1 MKIVYFEVGGNQL
14 KVKFEFIGLI
24 AASYAFTLWEAN
36 SNQRVMYEKGNNQNS
51 EDDSYLLPHPP
62 PEQNHER
69 LIQLRTE
76 FIGLDPAANKD
87 YTIVASVYQ
96 GGKFLDDDKDTGEIT
111 GKAQKSLIFIPLKK
125 KES

>member
-24 AASYAFTLWEAN
+24 VASYAFTLWEAN
-36 SNQRVMYEKGNNQNS
+36 SRQRVMYEKGNNQNP

-62 PEQNHER
+62 AEQNDER

-76 FIGLDPAANKD
+76 FIGLDPASNKD
-87 YTIVASVYQ
+87 YKIVASVYQ
-96 GGKFLDDDKDTGEIT
+96 GDKFLGDDKDQGEIT
-111 GKAQKSLIFIPLKK
+111 GKAQTSLLFIQLKK
-125 KES
+125 K